1 MTKPEY
7 GKEDD
12 ELLDQLGELEAI
24 TPPPKYTPREER
36 IITGFEDIQRFY
48 DRYGR
53 APLHGEDRDIF
64 ERMYAVR
71 LDQLIAQED
80 CRELLRQFDHQNIL
94 SSRLPD
100 SEEEFD
106 DIDDEEILKHFTDE
120 DQSSD
125 IVNLKHVRSVSERQ
139 SPDEVAS
146 RKTCEDFGNFKQLF
160 VNVQQELRAGIRET
174 REFKRKAEILQGKYF
189 IVGGQIAYVAER
201 NTDFQ
206 NDQGMVDAR
215 LRVIFSNGTESNLLM
230 RSLQRALSQD
240 ETGRRIT
247 EPEAGPL
254 FSDEVK
260 ENDTKTGV
268 IYVLRSL
275 SEDKNVKKFHEFLHK
290 IGVTTGSV
298 ERRIQNASS
307 ESTYLCAE
315 VQIVL
320 TIDLFNIEP
329 TGMERLLHRIF
340 HRARCNLEIFDRF
353 GKPVS
358 PREWFMVPLQA
369 IEEAVNRIK
378 DESITDYTFDRNTM
392 NFVKK

>member
-7 GKEDD
+7 GEEDD
-12 ELLDQLGELEAI
+12 ELLEKLGELEENKA
-24 TPPPKYTPREER
+24 TSKYTPREER
-36 IITGFEDIQRFY
+36 IITGFEDIQRFC
-48 DRYGR
+48 DKHGR
-53 APLHGEDRDIF
+53 PPHHGEDRDIF

-71 LDQLIAQED
+71 LDQLMAQED
-80 CRELLRQFDHQNIL
+80 CRDLLRPFDHQNLL

-100 SEEEFD
+100 TIEE
-106 DIDDEEILKHFTDE
+106 IDEILKHFSDDPIE
-120 DQSSD
+120 SD
-125 IVNLKHVRSVSERQ
+125 ITNLKHVRSVSERQ
-139 SPDEVAS
+139 SPDEIAS
-146 RKTCEDFGNFKQLF
+146 RKTCEDFSEFKPLF
-160 VNVQQELRAGIRET
+160 DNVQHELNAGIRET
-174 REFKRKAEILQGKYF
+174 REFKRKAEITRGKYF

-201 NTDFQ
+201 DADFL
-206 NDQGMVDAR
+206 NDQGNVDAR

-275 SEDKNVKKFHEFLHK
+275 SEDENVKQHHEYLHK

-298 ERRIQNASS
+298 ERRIQNAKN
-307 ESTYLCAE
+307 ESTYLCAD
-315 VQIVL
+315 VRVVM
-320 TIDLFNIEP
+320 TIDLFNIDP
-329 TGMERLLHRIF
+329 AGMERLLHKIF
-340 HRARCNLEIFDRF
+340 DGVRCNLEIKDRF

-358 PREWFMVPLQA
+358 PKEWFMVPTQA
-369 IEEAVNRIK
+369 IEEAVTLIK
-378 DESITDYTFDRNTM
+378 SESIADYTFDTNTLK
-392 NFVKK
+392 FALK